1 MNIHH
6 PPRPVG
12 LGMKRRSFLG
22 AALAGAGIV
31 ALPAWPSLA
40 QAAAASAATGA
51 PVLDSHPAT
60 EPSGT
65 HIRRVG
71 ETNVLFS
78 YGAVVP
84 SFAGWNNRE
93 PERRYVD
100 LDGQW
105 RFSADPDASGLKR
118 GWNSADFDDQSWQTI
133 SVPSAWDLLDTPG
146 FGTLE
151 GSHFGEG
158 TAFLDGYAWF
168 RRTFKVSGAGQ
179 NRHLR
184 LNFLAVGYSAEVW
197 LDGVHLGKHEGANTP
212 FSMPVPRSIASRQSH
227 SLALRVF
234 RRASYSSYGAAGQP
248 VSDDREI
255 PYKPVDYWPYAG
267 ITRSVWLESVA
278 SVSVSKILVAAAN
291 GILDVRIILENDSA
305 TDFVGSVRLDPG
317 IDSLSPP
324 VSTPVTVPA
333 GSVLVVPIT
342 ISLPHA
348 PTWSAEEPKLLT
360 ARATLF
366 GDPHTG
372 VDRNRPVDGLSTSYG
387 VRKLQVADGKLLMN
401 GSPLFLK
408 GTSWHE
414 ENAEHGRAMTIP
426 DYDVELGRV
435 LDIGANF
442 IRNTVYN
449 RHPYVYEWADK
460 HGVMVMD
467 DIDTMWLNTTQER
480 EQTEAYGLARAMA
493 LNMAWNQHNR
503 PSVILWGLQNE
514 SEIDSLGAPVYRA
527 WLADLKAAVKAV
539 DLTGRPVTWS
549 SATTDD
555 PAFDLADVIGF
566 NEYFG
571 YFYGRSSDLGP
582 AIDRVHAA
590 YPDKPILITE
600 NGTWALSGNHGSTLQ
615 QGTEEWQAAYI
626 AEHWK
631 QVVARREFTAGYTL
645 WVLKDYK
652 ERAGYNQ
659 AYNGVSVLG
668 LVTFD
673 TGRKKLAYD
682 TFKSFRVE

>member
-1 MNIHH
+1 MNTPH
-6 PPRPVG
+6 PPRPIG
-12 LGMKRRSFLG
+12 LGIKRRSFLG

-31 ALPAWPSLA
+31 ALPAWPPLA
-40 QAAAASAATGA
+40 SAAAASTASGA

-78 YGAVVP
+78 YGTVVP
-84 SFAGWNNRE
+84 SFAGWSHRE

-105 RFSADPDASGLKR
+105 RFSADPEANGLER
-118 GWNSADFDDQSWQTI
+118 GWNSTDFDDRSWSTI
-133 SVPSAWDLLDTPG
+133 AVPSAWDLLDTAG
-146 FGTLE
+146 FGTVD

-158 TAFLDGYAWF
+158 SAFLDGYAWF
-168 RRTFKVSGAGQ
+168 RRVVKVPGGGDG
-179 NRHLR
+179 RHLR

-197 LDGVHLGKHEGANTP
+197 LDGVQLGKHEGANTP
-212 FSMPVPRSIASRQSH
+212 FSLPVPASIASKHSH
-227 SLALRVF
+227 LLALRVF
-234 RRASYSSYGAAGQP
+234 RRASYTSYTGSGQP

-278 SVSVSKILVAAAN
+278 SVSISKVLVASTN
-291 GILDVRIILENDSA
+291 GILDVRIILENDGVA
-305 TDFVGSVRLDPG
+305 DFAGSVRLDPG
-317 IDSLSPP
+317 FDSQSAPLSTR
-324 VSTPVTVPA
+324 VAVPA
-333 GSVLVVPIT
+333 GSVIAVALT
-342 ISLPHA
+342 IPVLHA
-348 PTWSAEEPKLLT
+348 PTWSAEQPNLLT

-366 GDPHTG
+366 NDIHAG
-372 VDRNRPVDGLSTSYG
+372 VDRNHPVDGLSTTYG
-387 VRKLQVADGKLLMN
+387 VRELQVAGGKFLMN

-414 ENAEHGRAMTIP
+414 ETAEHGRAMTIP
-426 DYDVELGRV
+426 EYDIELGRA
-435 LDIGANF
+435 LDLGANF
-442 IRNTVYN
+442 MRNTVYN
-449 RHPYVYEWADK
+449 RHPYVYQWADK
-460 HGVMVMD
+460 HGVMLMD
-467 DIDTMWLNTTQER
+467 DIDTMWLNTAQEK

-514 SEIDSLGAPVYRA
+514 SEIDPLGAPVYRA
-527 WLADLKAAVKAV
+527 WLADLKAAVNAV
-539 DLTGRPVTWS
+539 DLTARPVTWS

-571 YFYGRSSDLGP
+571 YFYGKSSDLGP

-600 NGTWALSGNHGSTLQ
+600 NGTWALSGNHGSATQ

-673 TGRKKLAYD
+673 TGKQKLAYD
-682 TFKSFRVE
+682 VFKSFRVD